1 MLAQSGWF
9 NPSTQTQVH
18 PARLTSLVKTDP
30 APDNNAAIKTTGN
43 LNFFRRSPLLFR
55 RQYICFLKYR
65 TKQHKGHFPGQDT
78 HLIIGHTTIIALEGL
93 VVFVQT
99 SRLVLFEFF
108 TQFLRADGRFFQPL
122 SSSESPRD
130 R

>member
-18 PARLTSLVKTDP
+18 PAQLTSLVKTDP

-43 LNFFRRSPLLFR
+43 LNLFRRGPLLFR

-65 TKQHKGHFPGQDT
+65 TKQHKGHYRGQYT
-78 HLIIGHTTIIALEGL
+78 HLFGGNLLPVASTLPWK
-93 VVFVQT
+93 QT
-99 SRLVLFEFF
+99 
-108 TQFLRADGRFFQPL
+108 Q
-122 SSSESPRD
+122 
-130 R
+130 